1 MSSTTM
7 SLSSLDTN
15 ILLYA
20 ANEDAPEH
28 AVCATF
34 LQHVIE
40 ESSDWIIADQVYLE
54 LYRALRNPKV
64 MSHPLSPRQAASHL
78 SVIRDEMGIM
88 HCGYTSECWSGLIR
102 NLEADDFPFRR
113 THDAVLTATLLSHGV
128 KNFYTRNTKDFIS
141 AGFLKLIN
149 PVDR

>member
-1 MSSTTM
+1 MFSTRM

-28 AVCATF
+28 DLCKGF
-34 LQHVIE
+34 LERIVRDP
-40 ESSDWIIADQVYLE
+40 SDWIIADQVYLE

-64 MSHPLSPRQAASHL
+64 MSRTLSPKEAANHVTVL
-78 SVIRDEMGIM
+78 RDGMGLL

-102 NLEADDFPFRR
+102 HLKADDFPFRR
-113 THDAVLTATLLSHGV
+113 THDAVLAATLISHGV
-128 KNFYTRNTKDFIS
+128 KTFYTRNTKDFLA
-141 AGFLKLIN
+141 AGFRELIN
-149 PVDR
+149 PVDE